1 MAEIML
7 QTDSLIKQYKQSDS
21 VITAVNRASI
31 KIPKGEFAAIIG
43 TSGSGK
49 STFLHLCAG
58 LDKPDAGSVTI
69 NGTEITKLSHDKLG
83 RFRGENMGF
92 VFQRHNLIPQFTALE
107 NILIPTM
114 MCNKPD
120 MSYQENLRHLV
131 ETLDLGDRL
140 SHLPS
145 ELSGGQQ
152 QRVAIARALVKM
164 PRVLLL
170 DEPLSNLD
178 ARLRLQ
184 TREEIRRIQKETKIT
199 TVFVTHDQEEA
210 MSISDMIVVMKSG
223 VVQQIGKP
231 QDVYDNPAN
240 LFVANFLGTPP
251 INIFTGH
258 VKGERLFIGVDNVMD
273 VPGVKDQDV
282 FVGIRPEGFILDM
295 ANGTLCCK
303 PQNVE
308 VMGRDVSVVSTH
320 EASQKPTVRSIIDA
334 DNKVDASADVVRYR
348 IKPHKIFLFTRDDE
362 GVRIP
367 FEVK

>member
-49 STFLHLCAG
+49 STLLHLCAG

-152 QRVAIARALVKM
+152 QRVAIARALINNPDIIM
-164 PRVLLL
+164 A
-170 DEPLSNLD
+170 DEPTGALDRKNADEVLNL
-178 ARLRLQ
+178 LFK
-184 TREEIRRIQKETKIT
+184 TREEFGLTL
-199 TVFVTHDQEEA
+199 VMVTHDLA
-210 MSISDMIVVMKSG
+210 IADRADRIFRM
-223 VVQQIGKP
+223 
-231 QDVYDNPAN
+231 DNGE
-240 LFVANFLGTPP
+240 LKLERDYQ
-251 INIFTGH
+251 TG
-258 VKGERLFIGVDNVMD
+258 
-273 VPGVKDQDV
+273 
-282 FVGIRPEGFILDM
+282 
-295 ANGTLCCK
+295 
-303 PQNVE
+303 
-308 VMGRDVSVVSTH
+308 GRT
-320 EASQKPTVRSIIDA
+320 E
-334 DNKVDASADVVRYR
+334 
-348 IKPHKIFLFTRDDE
+348 
-362 GVRIP
+362 
-367 FEVK
+367 

>member
-152 QRVAIARALVKM
+152 QRVAIARALM
-164 PRVLLL
+164 NNPDIIMA
-170 DEPLSNLD
+170 DEPTGALDRKNADEVLNL
-178 ARLRLQ
+178 LFK
-184 TREEIRRIQKETKIT
+184 TREEFGLTL
-199 TVFVTHDQEEA
+199 VMVTHDLA
-210 MSISDMIVVMKSG
+210 IADRADRIFRM
-223 VVQQIGKP
+223 
-231 QDVYDNPAN
+231 DNGE
-240 LFVANFLGTPP
+240 LKLERDYQ
-251 INIFTGH
+251 TG
-258 VKGERLFIGVDNVMD
+258 
-273 VPGVKDQDV
+273 
-282 FVGIRPEGFILDM
+282 
-295 ANGTLCCK
+295 
-303 PQNVE
+303 
-308 VMGRDVSVVSTH
+308 GRT
-320 EASQKPTVRSIIDA
+320 E
-334 DNKVDASADVVRYR
+334 
-348 IKPHKIFLFTRDDE
+348 
-362 GVRIP
+362 
-367 FEVK
+367 

>member
-1 MAEIML
+1 ML

-31 KIPKGEFAAIIG
+31 KIPKGEFAALIG

-152 QRVAIARALVKM
+152 QRVAIARALINNPDIIM
-164 PRVLLL
+164 A
-170 DEPLSNLD
+170 DEPTGALDRKNADEVLNL
-178 ARLRLQ
+178 LFK
-184 TREEIRRIQKETKIT
+184 TREEFGLTL
-199 TVFVTHDQEEA
+199 VMVTHDLA
-210 MSISDMIVVMKSG
+210 IADRADRIFRM
-223 VVQQIGKP
+223 
-231 QDVYDNPAN
+231 DNGE
-240 LFVANFLGTPP
+240 LKLERDYQ
-251 INIFTGH
+251 TG
-258 VKGERLFIGVDNVMD
+258 
-273 VPGVKDQDV
+273 
-282 FVGIRPEGFILDM
+282 
-295 ANGTLCCK
+295 
-303 PQNVE
+303 
-308 VMGRDVSVVSTH
+308 GRT
-320 EASQKPTVRSIIDA
+320 E
-334 DNKVDASADVVRYR
+334 
-348 IKPHKIFLFTRDDE
+348 
-362 GVRIP
+362 
-367 FEVK
+367 

>member
-49 STFLHLCAG
+49 STFLHLGAG
-58 LDKPDAGSVTI
+58 LDKPEAGSVTI

-152 QRVAIARALVKM
+152 QRVAIARALINNPDIIM
-164 PRVLLL
+164 A
-170 DEPLSNLD
+170 DEPTGALDRKNADEVLNL
-178 ARLRLQ
+178 LFK
-184 TREEIRRIQKETKIT
+184 TREEFGLTL
-199 TVFVTHDQEEA
+199 VMVTHDLA
-210 MSISDMIVVMKSG
+210 IADRADRIFRM
-223 VVQQIGKP
+223 
-231 QDVYDNPAN
+231 DNGE
-240 LFVANFLGTPP
+240 LKLERDYQ
-251 INIFTGH
+251 TG
-258 VKGERLFIGVDNVMD
+258 
-273 VPGVKDQDV
+273 
-282 FVGIRPEGFILDM
+282 
-295 ANGTLCCK
+295 
-303 PQNVE
+303 
-308 VMGRDVSVVSTH
+308 GRT
-320 EASQKPTVRSIIDA
+320 E
-334 DNKVDASADVVRYR
+334 
-348 IKPHKIFLFTRDDE
+348 
-362 GVRIP
+362 
-367 FEVK
+367 